1 MFERELG
8 ERKMRSMPLMC
19 RSLNLNAHVERLIQ
33 CVQADSLDHFVIL
46 GTRHLD
52 YLLREYVDHYNRD
65 RPHSSLEFATPMG
78 RRPSTRAGPTDR
90 REICCRSRLSG
101 VIKHYYRKAA

>member
-1 MFERELG
+1 
-8 ERKMRSMPLMC
+8 MRSMPLPC
-19 RSLNLNAHVERLIQ
+19 RSPNLNAHVERLIQ
-33 CVQADSLDHFVIL
+33 SVQAECLDQFVIL

-65 RPHSSLEFATPMG
+65 RPHSSLEFATPLG
-78 RRPSTRAGPTDR
+78 RRPSTRAGPAGC
-90 REICCRSRLSG
+90 REVRCRSRLGG